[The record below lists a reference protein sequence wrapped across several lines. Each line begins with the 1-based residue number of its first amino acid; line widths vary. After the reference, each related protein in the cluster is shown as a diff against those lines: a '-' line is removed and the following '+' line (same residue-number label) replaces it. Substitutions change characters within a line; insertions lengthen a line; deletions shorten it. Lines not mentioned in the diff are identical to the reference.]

1 MNNPELVA
9 ALENGVVNIEFSKS
23 DGSVRKMRATLNK
36 NLFAY
41 KAAGTE
47 RKRNENTMPVWDMD
61 KSGWR
66 SFRFN
71 NLIAWEPENT
81 D

>member
-23 DGSVRKMRATLNK
+23 DGSIRKMRATLNK

-41 KAAGTE
+41 KATGSE

-66 SFRFN
+66 SFRFH
-71 NLIAWEPENT
+71 NLISWEPEKN
-81 D
+81 

>member
-23 DGSVRKMRATLNK
+23 DGTIRKMRATLNS

-41 KAAGTE
+41 KAANTE
-47 RKRNENTMPVWDMD
+47 RKRNENVLPVWDMD

-66 SFRFN
+66 SFRFH
-71 NLIAWEPENT
+71 NLVSWKPENT

>member
-23 DGSVRKMRATLNK
+23 DGTIRKMRATLNN

-41 KAAGTE
+41 KAANTE
-47 RKRNENTMPVWDMD
+47 RKQNENTMPVWDMD

-66 SFRFN
+66 SFRFHQ
-71 NLIAWEPENT
+71 LIAWEPENT